1 MLSGKQERM
10 KVELDGLEKAVNEIL
25 DEYGVE
31 VSAQVAEVV
40 PDIAKEA
47 AKQVKAEAMSKGL
60 KRKKGGKHYVN
71 GWKSQVEAKRLTV
84 TAVVYNST
92 KPQLT
97 HLLEN
102 GHAKKNGKGRV
113 EGIPHIAPVD
123 EWAEKEL
130 IERIERRLSE

>member
-1 MLSGKQERM
+1 M

-25 DEYGVE
+25 DEYGAE

-47 AKQVKAEAMSKGL
+47 AKQVKAEALAKGL

-102 GHAKKNGKGRV
+102 GHAKVNGGRV
-113 EGIPHIAPVD
+113 DGIPHIAPVNQ
-123 EWAEKEL
+123 WAEKEL
-130 IERIERRLSE
+130 IERVEKRLSE

>member
-1 MLSGKQERM
+1 MLSGRQERM
-10 KVELDGLEKAVNEIL
+10 KIELDGLEKAVNEIL
-25 DEYGVE
+25 DEYGAE
-31 VSAQVAEVV
+31 VNAQVAEVV

-47 AKQVKAEAMSKGL
+47 AKQVKANALAKGL

-71 GWKSQVEAKRLTV
+71 GWKSQVETKRLTV

-102 GHAKKNGKGRV
+102 GHAKVNGGRV
-113 EGIPHIAPVD
+113 EGRPHIAPVN